1 MLFKHIIPATPPA
14 STGVITAPTPP
25 MIAPDMIVAAPAAL
39 TIPATP
45 AAGRTGTGHPHIF
58 VPAIFVSGPG
68 QALPAQAAA
77 QQPDQHNDNE
87 AHKHPSLGETFTKT
101 KKTT

>member
-1 MLFKHIIPATPPA
+1 
-14 STGVITAPTPP
+14 